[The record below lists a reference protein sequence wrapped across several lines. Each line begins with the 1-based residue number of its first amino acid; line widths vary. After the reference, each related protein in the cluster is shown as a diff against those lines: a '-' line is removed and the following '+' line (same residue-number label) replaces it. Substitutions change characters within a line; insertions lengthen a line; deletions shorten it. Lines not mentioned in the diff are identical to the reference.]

1 MLTTLNTFNTTQKNV
16 AVQAR
21 MRASAGPLFMLWK
34 LGFGNILLRPLL
46 SLLHSW
52 PAVLLFHTPLP
63 AVFLHSSRKCFS
75 FFPLWFVDILRVFPV
90 TRIELSLSDECNV
103 NMSYTCSGRM
113 LTWTRCLYDEKRS
126 SANECRDAVPYWLL
140 CTDKRTSVCLRG
152 LHTLLVQSSICSHVK
167 QELQET

>member
-1 MLTTLNTFNTTQKNV
+1 MSQ
-16 AVQAR
+16 
-21 MRASAGPLFMLWK
+21 SK
-34 LGFGNILLRPLL
+34 LGCGPQLDHYLCFGNEVLEIFCSGPYCPFFTADLQCYY
-46 SLLHSW
+46 STLHSQ
-52 PAVLLFHTPLP
+52 L
-63 AVFLHSSRKCFS
+63 SSYTVPGSVFS

-126 SANECRDAVPYWLL
+126 SANECMDAVPYWLL